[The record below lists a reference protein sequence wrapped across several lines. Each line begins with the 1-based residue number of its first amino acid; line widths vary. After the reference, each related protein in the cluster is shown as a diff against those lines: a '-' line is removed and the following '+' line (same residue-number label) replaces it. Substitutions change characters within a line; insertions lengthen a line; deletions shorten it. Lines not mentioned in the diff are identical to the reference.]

1 MTFAAKGGG
10 GKSIKNQDKH
20 LTLSY
25 KNYLQ
30 NQHCP
35 P

>member
-1 MTFAAKGGG
+1 MSFTAKGKK
-10 GKSIKNQDKH
+10 KSIQNQDKH

-30 NQHCP
+30 NRDLGP
-35 P
+35 